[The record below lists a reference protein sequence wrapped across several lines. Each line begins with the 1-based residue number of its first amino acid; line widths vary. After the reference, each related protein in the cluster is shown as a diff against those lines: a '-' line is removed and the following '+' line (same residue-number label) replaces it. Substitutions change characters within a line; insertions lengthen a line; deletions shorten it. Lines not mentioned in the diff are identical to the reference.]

1 MVTFYN
7 GIEDVPDGSFAVEDN
22 EKFFSAVT
30 IHKLDADVNR
40 LLKHTD
46 QCTYHDEYGFND
58 RFGWTLPWQCLSTGG
73 KTVLNA
79 YYNPDKV
86 FNGIE
91 CGNNAAADAA
101 QLPHGSFY
109 NLFPWAYDDNT
120 PMDVVVDGI
129 RCHTFKEA
137 VDNG

>member
-7 GIEDVPDGSFAVEDN
+7 GIEDVPDGSL
-22 EKFFSAVT
+22 AVT

-73 KTVLNA
+73 
-79 YYNPDKV
+79 
-86 FNGIE
+86 
-91 CGNNAAADAA
+91 NNAAADAA
-101 QLPHGSFY
+101 QLPHIQGGS
-109 NLFPWAYDDNT
+109 
-120 PMDVVVDGI
+120 
-129 RCHTFKEA
+129 
-137 VDNG
+137 